1 MSVAVAAGRRRFTRV
16 EYHRMAEVGILKPHD
31 RAELIKGDILEMSP
45 FGRRRSAF
53 VGNLTQLL
61 VMRLAGR
68 ATVWVRSSLALAED
82 TEPQPDLTVL
92 RRGAVSYKERD
103 ASADDALVVIEV
115 ADGTRP
121 YDRST
126 RSGLYAEAGIPEY
139 WVVDCTAETVEV
151 HRGPGADGYR
161 EVRLVTGAATLAPQ
175 VFPDVALSTAEI
187 FA

>member
-1 MSVAVAAGRRRFTRV
+1 MALSIDVPRRRFTAA

-31 RAELIKGDILEMSP
+31 RAELIKGDILEMAP

-139 WVVDCTAETVEV
+139 WVVDCAAEAVEL
-151 HRGPGADGYR
+151 HRDPKPGGYR
-161 EVRLVTGAATLAPQ
+161 DMRRITGPATLTLLA
-175 VFPDVALSTAEI
+175 FPDVSLTTAEI